1 MNILV
6 CVKQVPDDYAQ
17 IHLDPATGLPATAG
31 ADKVANAF
39 DTYALELAA
48 RYCETN
54 GGEVTVACIGP
65 ESAASMMKNLLA
77 VGAKKAY
84 LFSDEGLQNSDE
96 AAVASY
102 LVSVVKKC

>member
-65 ESAASMMKNLLA
+65 ESAA
-77 VGAKKAY
+77 
-84 LFSDEGLQNSDE
+84 
-96 AAVASY
+96 
-102 LVSVVKKC
+102 